1 MNGGE
6 GYYSGKGHVRIPYL
20 GNVKLAV
27 HFDNILLNTDRQLLQ
42 GTVVTEYDPTIN
54 NILDTGDVVE
64 TIGEVGEALGDIWD
78 EIFKEKE
85 KLLDELAEAEN
96 LQEQQAVIVKIN
108 TFESI
113 TVEQQINQIKGKEN
127 LPQELQQ
134 ELDTLKMGGNLV
146 TTEMLSQKEIA
157 DIETA
162 DARRRDR
169 IREIAEVAE
178 DGYFL
183 EEAQKI
189 LNDSE
194 KSVPFWETI
203 ERLEKIYEFL
213 EQCNNEDWASYQE
226 KGIVPYC
233 LWRDVEVSNEN
244 LYSGSDV
251 PYLSGLVD
259 GVYIEVDGVL
269 KLPELLKDF
278 GNGMQ
283 QLIYS
288 FTVAYIECNPMALKV
303 NRERLN
309 NLLETIEVPDER
321 KGLLDWMKE
330 ELNKFTVDEEEKREQ
345 LQQYLDK
352 CQEFENTRNAVDDFF
367 EFITDWKK
375 IQELCDEVSERL
387 KEISGKYGYYSFVN
401 EERYERALLDV
412 QILSIA
418 TGVGALTKIKKVKDI
433 FQALRNFTQKQWDDL
448 GKRFGDDVGNVVGKF
463 TTKQIDDYVLF
474 ATKQSDQS
482 KVMLGLYD
490 NGGTSSYI
498 TKAGNNHTYFDM
510 GTAKWAEA
518 ENIVAGNLDEMW
530 KINKKFIDDQKA
542 LGKEFWFSHDPFSP
556 IEGQF
561 YAREINYLIDEGVT
575 DFVKIGDSWKAVW

>member
-1 MNGGE
+1 
-6 GYYSGKGHVRIPYL
+6 
-20 GNVKLAV
+20 
-27 HFDNILLNTDRQLLQ
+27 
-42 GTVVTEYDPTIN
+42 
-54 NILDTGDVVE
+54 
-64 TIGEVGEALGDIWD
+64 
-78 EIFKEKE
+78 
-85 KLLDELAEAEN
+85 
-96 LQEQQAVIVKIN
+96 
-108 TFESI
+108 
-113 TVEQQINQIKGKEN
+113 
-127 LPQELQQ
+127 
-134 ELDTLKMGGNLV
+134 MGGNLV